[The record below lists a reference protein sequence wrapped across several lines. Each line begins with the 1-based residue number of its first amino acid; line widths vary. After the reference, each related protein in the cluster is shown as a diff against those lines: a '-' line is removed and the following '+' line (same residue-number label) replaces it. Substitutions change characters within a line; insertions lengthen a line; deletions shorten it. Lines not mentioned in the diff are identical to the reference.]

1 MNKLNRA
8 FEEMNQIDPPAE
20 LEGLIMQRIDLERKK
35 QAKRKLFISY
45 TGLIVSFLAV
55 FPAILKFGV
64 DFFHS
69 EFWSLF
75 SLAFSDFMVVA
86 GSRKEYLYSLGET
99 LPILNII
106 AVLIP
111 IFGILIFFNLYFSIQ
126 GKIKNIHHGSF
137 KLKLS

>member
-8 FEEMNQIDPPAE
+8 FEKIKEIDPPAE
-20 LEGLIMQRIDLERKK
+20 LGGLILQRINWEKSKR
-35 QAKRKLFISY
+35 AKRKLFISY
-45 TGLIVSFLAV
+45 AGLIVSFAAV
-55 FPAILKFGV
+55 FPAIWEFGV
-64 DFFHS
+64 DFFRS
-69 EFWSLF
+69 EFWTLL

-99 LPILNII
+99 LPIFNIV

-111 IFGILIFFNLYFSIQ
+111 IFGILIFLNLYFSIQ
-126 GKIKNIHHGSF
+126 GKIKNIHQRSF